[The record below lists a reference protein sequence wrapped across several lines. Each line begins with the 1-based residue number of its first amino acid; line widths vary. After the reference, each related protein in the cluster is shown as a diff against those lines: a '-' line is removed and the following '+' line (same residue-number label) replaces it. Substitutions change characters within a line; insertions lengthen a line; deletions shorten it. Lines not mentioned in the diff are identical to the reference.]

1 MTDIHLARLRPT
13 SPRLDELDVAH
24 ACRLAFNV
32 ETVASCLRGT

>member
-24 ACRLAFNV
+24 ACRLALKI
-32 ETVASCLRGT
+32 ETVAN